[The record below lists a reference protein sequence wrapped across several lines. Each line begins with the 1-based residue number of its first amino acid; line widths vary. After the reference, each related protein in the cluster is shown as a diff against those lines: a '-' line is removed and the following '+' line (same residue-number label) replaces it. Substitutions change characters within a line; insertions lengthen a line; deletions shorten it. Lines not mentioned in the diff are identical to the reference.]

1 MPDRPSRPTLRLP
14 QPAGAVAGG
23 PLGTLPTASPV
34 STAAVSSLSFSP
46 LSSAFPGPA
55 LRTGDE
61 DGNGNGGNAG
71 NAGNAGT
78 SDKNGRSGGGDGASG
93 REGSQEDNPF
103 APPPEDRP
111 DQPWQPRRPQGGG
124 DGGNGEG
131 GNGGYQPWGGQWSG
145 NQPGPSQGGGFGD
158 RPGRGPEGPQNPQ
171 GGPPRRQFG
180 PRWDPTDPVQRRAR
194 YALMAGIWGLFSGVL
209 LGWTYLALL
218 LGALGLYWGIA
229 ALRGTARTPEETE
242 AALRAAAG
250 GGNPEEA
257 AKAAR
262 GSAAS
267 PSGGRGATATAFRPA
282 TAPPGAA
289 PQGAPQRSRP
299 QVPSAVGGIVTSSLT
314 LAAVVLVFI
323 GQLVYRDYFTCVND
337 ALTNESKQSCDRHLP
352 KELRPLLGE

>member
-14 QPAGAVAGG
+14 RPAGAVAGG
-23 PLGTLPTASPV
+23 PLGTLPIAPAP
-34 STAAVSSLSFSP
+34 STAATSPFSLS
-46 LSSAFPGPA
+46 FPGPA
-55 LRTGDE
+55 RRTGDE
-61 DGNGNGGNAG
+61 DGDGGKG
-71 NAGNAGT
+71 GQKGGT
-78 SDKNGRSGGGDGASG
+78 SDKNGRSGGGPG

-124 DGGNGEG
+124 DGEG
-131 GNGGYQPWGGQWSG
+131 DGNGGYQPWGGQWSG
-145 NQPGPSQGGGFGD
+145 NQPGPSRGGGFGD
-158 RPGRGPEGPQNPQ
+158 RPGRSPEGPRNPQ

-218 LGALGLYWGIA
+218 LGALGLYWGVVA
-229 ALRGTARTPEETE
+229 VALRGTARTPEETE
-242 AALRAAAG
+242 AALRAAANG
-250 GGNPEEA
+250 GDPQEA
-257 AKAAR
+257 AEAAR
-262 GSAAS
+262 GSDAPAS
-267 PSGGRGATATAFRPA
+267 GARGATATAFRPA

-289 PQGAPQRSRP
+289 PRPREDPRRTRP

-314 LAAVVLVFI
+314 LAAVALVFL

>member
-23 PLGTLPTASPV
+23 PLGTLPTAVPV
-34 STAAVSSLSFSP
+34 STVAVSALSFSP
-46 LSSAFPGPA
+46 LSFAFPGPA
-55 LRTGDE
+55 LRGGNE
-61 DGNGNGGNAG
+61 DGSGGD
-71 NAGNAGT
+71 AGT
-78 SDKNGRSGGGDGASG
+78 SDKSGKSGGGGASG

-111 DQPWQPRRPQGGG
+111 DQPWQPRRPQGGEG
-124 DGGNGEG
+124 GEG
-131 GNGGYQPWGGQWSG
+131 GGYQPWGGQWSG

-257 AKAAR
+257 ARAAR
-262 GSAAS
+262 GSADS
-267 PSGGRGATATAFRPA
+267 PSGGRATATAFRPA
-282 TAPPGAA
+282 TAPPGAV
-289 PQGAPQRSRP
+289 PQGAPQRTRP

-314 LAAVVLVFI
+314 LAAVVLVFV
-323 GQLVYRDYFTCVND
+323 GQLVYRDYFTCVDD

-352 KELRPLLGE
+352 EELRPLLGE